1 MSFTVAIIG
10 RPNVGKSTLF
20 NRLVGRRLAIVHDMP
35 GVTRDRKT
43 HKAVLAGM
51 EFTVIDTAGLEDT
64 LDDSLEGRM
73 RQQTEAAL
81 DEADV
86 VLFLIDAR
94 AGVTPLDAH
103 FADLLRRH
111 PTPVILCANKCE
123 GRAGAPGLFES
134 YGLGLGEP
142 VPISAEHGEG
152 MMDLFQAL
160 LPFARAAGVEEEE
173 QEKQEF
179 EPFPDD
185 GEDAPVGASVVRET
199 GDGADDDR
207 PVAAAGSGDDDDDD
221 DWEGPG
227 DYEEE
232 DEEFPPY
239 EEPGRPERPLQ
250 LAIVGRPNTGKSTLI
265 NRLLGEDRL
274 LTGPEAGIT
283 RDAIEVDWEWRGRRI
298 RLVDTA
304 GLRRRARIDDSL
316 EKLMVAETLNA
327 IRMAEVVVLM
337 LDANMVMEKQD
348 LTIARMVIDEGR
360 ALVIAVNKW
369 DAADNRGET
378 IQRLNDRL
386 QTSLPQVRGI
396 PTVTISG
403 LKGHG
408 LDRLL
413 ESTFAIHRVWNSRVG
428 TSKLN
433 RWLNEMTERHP
444 TPLSKLG
451 RRIRLRYMTQ
461 VKTRPPTFAIF
472 ASKPDELPDSY
483 MRYLV
488 NGLRDTFSMD
498 GVPIRIYIRKPKNP
512 YANK

>member
-35 GVTRDRKT
+35 GVTRDRKA

-73 RQQTEAAL
+73 RTQTEAAL

-86 VLFLIDAR
+86 TLFLIDAR

-111 PTPVILCANKCE
+111 PTPTILCANKCE

-160 LPFARAAGVEEEE
+160 LPFARKAGIEDDPDAESDEYA
-173 QEKQEF
+173 
-179 EPFPDD
+179 PFPEDD
-185 GEDAPVGASVVRET
+185 EGPVGASVVRET
-199 GDGADDDR
+199 GDGADEDRQPGAASDD
-207 PVAAAGSGDDDDDD
+207 GDDDGDWDGPIPEDDD
-221 DWEGPG
+221 
-227 DYEEE
+227 

-265 NRLLGEDRL
+265 NRLLGQDRL

-283 RDAIEVDWEWRGRRI
+283 RDSIEVDWEWRERRI

-304 GLRRRARIDDSL
+304 GLRRRARIEDSL
-316 EKLMVAETLNA
+316 EKLMVAETLNS

-337 LDANMVMEKQD
+337 LDANAVLEKQD

-369 DAADNRGET
+369 DAAENRGET
-378 IQRLNDRL
+378 LQRLNDRL

-408 LDRLL
+408 LDRLM
-413 ESTFAIHRVWNSRVG
+413 ETTFAIHRIWNTRVG

-483 MRYLV
+483 MRYLI
-488 NGLRDTFSMD
+488 NGLRDSFGMD
-498 GVPIRIYIRKPKNP
+498 GVPIRAYIRKPKNP
-512 YANK
+512 YATK